1 MYCSL
6 RIYVDKITDSISAQN
21 ILSLFDLFDS
31 VFEWS
36 HDYISYMLFDPD
48 NDRMLIDK
56 NYSYDSRGKKDLSDI
71 NIPAVIV
78 GKYGDLS
85 APIITASCVENAMQL
100 YSKQRVQI
108 QYPISSEPY
117 IIRVDYSQKG
127 TKMLTLESYNYIIQS
142 LCACGF
148 SVNNGIYH
156 VYRNKNEATTL
167 DGGQIGSFLGFNGR
181 VNLKNYLKHRKD
193 GCRDRTSG
201 IYYANSV
208 RTDSISKHTLEAIK
222 DVVGSSNVI
231 LENNIFSF
239 SLGDMINATPNYR
252 IRRAIILKK
261 LQNILC

>member
-6 RIYVDKITDSISAQN
+6 RIYADKITNSISTQN
-21 ILSLFDLFDS
+21 ILSLFDLFDGI
-31 VFEWS
+31 FDWS

-48 NDRMLIDK
+48 DDHMLIDK
-56 NYSYDSRGKKDLSDI
+56 NYSYDSRGKKDFSDA
-71 NIPAVIV
+71 NIPEVII

-85 APIITASCVENAMQL
+85 APIITASCTEKAMQL

-127 TKMLTLESYNYIIQS
+127 KQMLTLESYNYIIQS
-142 LCACGF
+142 LYACGF

-167 DGGQIGSFLGFNGR
+167 DGGQIGSFLGFYGR
-181 VNLKNYLKHRKD
+181 DNIKKYLKHRNC
-193 GCRDRTSG
+193 GCRDRTMG

-208 RTDSISKHTLEAIK
+208 CTNSISKQTLEAIK
-222 DVVGSSNVI
+222 DVVGSNNFI
-231 LENNIFSF
+231 LDNNICSF
-239 SLGDMINATPNYR
+239 SLGNMINATPNYR
-252 IRRAIILKK
+252 IRRAIIINK
-261 LQNILC
+261 LQNILR

>member
-1 MYCSL
+1 
-6 RIYVDKITDSISAQN
+6 V
-21 ILSLFDLFDS
+21 
-31 VFEWS
+31 E
-36 HDYISYMLFDPD
+36 
-48 NDRMLIDK
+48 
-56 NYSYDSRGKKDLSDI
+56 KKDFSDI

-100 YSKQRVQI
+100 YSKHRVQI

-127 TKMLTLESYNYIIQS
+127 TQMLTLESYNYIIKS

-148 SVNNGIYH
+148 CVNNGIYH

-167 DGGQIGSFLGFNGR
+167 DGGQIGSFLGLYGR
-181 VNLKNYLKHRKD
+181 VNLKNYLKHRKE
-193 GCRDRTSG
+193 GCRDRTMG

-208 RTDSISKHTLEAIK
+208 RTDSISKQILKTIE

-239 SLGDMINATPNYR
+239 SIGNMMNASPNYR
-252 IRRAIILKK
+252 IRQAIILNK
-261 LQNILC
+261 LQNLLR

>member
-6 RIYVDKITDSISAQN
+6 RIYADKITDSISTQN

-31 VFEWS
+31 IFDWS

-48 NDRMLIDK
+48 NDHMLIDK
-56 NYSYDSRGKKDLSDI
+56 SYSYDSRGKKDFSDT

-78 GKYGDLS
+78 GKHGDLS
-85 APIITASCVENAMQL
+85 APIITASCTENAMQL
-100 YSKQRVQI
+100 YLKQRIQI

-127 TKMLTLESYNYIIQS
+127 TQMLTLESYNYIIQS
-142 LCACGF
+142 LFTCGF

-167 DGGQIGSFLGFNGR
+167 DGGQIGSCLGLYGR
-181 VNLKNYLKHRKD
+181 VNLKNYLKHRKG
-193 GCRDRTSG
+193 GCRDRTMG
-201 IYYANSV
+201 VYYVNSV
-208 RTDSISKHTLEAIK
+208 RTDSISKQTLEAIK

-231 LENNIFSF
+231 QEGNVFSF
-239 SLGDMINATPNYR
+239 SLGPMINATPNYR
-252 IRRAIILKK
+252 IRRAIILNK
-261 LQNILC
+261 LQNILR

>member
-6 RIYVDKITDSISAQN
+6 RIYADKITDSISAQN
-21 ILSLFDLFDS
+21 VLSLFDLFDS
-31 VFEWS
+31 IFEWS

-48 NDRMLIDK
+48 NDCMLIDK
-56 NYSYDSRGKKDLSDI
+56 DFSYDFCGKKDFSDI
-71 NIPAVIV
+71 KIPAVIV
-78 GKYGDLS
+78 GKCGDIS
-85 APIITASCVENAMQL
+85 APIITASCSENAMQL

-127 TKMLTLESYNYIIQS
+127 KQMLTLESYNYIIQS
-142 LCACGF
+142 LYTCGF

-167 DGGQIGSFLGFNGR
+167 DGGQIGSFLGLSGR

-193 GCRDRTSG
+193 GCRDRTMG

-208 RTDSISKHTLEAIK
+208 CTDSISKQTLETIK
-222 DVVGSSNVI
+222 GAVGSSNVI
-231 LENNIFSF
+231 LENNILSF
-239 SLGDMINATPNYR
+239 SLGNMINATPNYQ
-252 IRRAIILKK
+252 ISRAIILKK
-261 LQNILC
+261 LQKILR

>member
-6 RIYVDKITDSISAQN
+6 RIYVDKITDSVSAQN

-56 NYSYDSRGKKDLSDI
+56 NYSYDFRGKKDFSDI
-71 NIPAVIV
+71 KIPAVIV
-78 GKYGDLS
+78 GKYGDVS
-85 APIITASCVENAMQL
+85 APIITASCTESAMQL

-108 QYPISSEPY
+108 QYPISSGPY

-127 TKMLTLESYNYIIQS
+127 THMLTLESYNYIIQS

-167 DGGQIGSFLGFNGR
+167 DGGQIGSFLGFYGR
-181 VNLKNYLKHRKD
+181 VNIKNYLKHRKG
-193 GCRDRTSG
+193 GCRGRTMG
-201 IYYANSV
+201 VYYVNSV
-208 RTDSISKHTLEAIK
+208 RTDSISEQTLEAIK
-222 DVVGSSNVI
+222 DVVGSSNIIQEDNV
-231 LENNIFSF
+231 FSF
-239 SLGDMINATPNYR
+239 SLGPMINAAPNYW
-252 IRRAIILKK
+252 IRRAITINK
-261 LQNILC
+261 LQNILR